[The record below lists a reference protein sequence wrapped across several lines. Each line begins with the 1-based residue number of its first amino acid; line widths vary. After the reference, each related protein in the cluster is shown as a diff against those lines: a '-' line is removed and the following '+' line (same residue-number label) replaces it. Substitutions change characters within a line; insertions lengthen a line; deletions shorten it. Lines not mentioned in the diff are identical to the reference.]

1 MVHMSDIQVLL
12 LEYKT
17 FYIANQALTFPH
29 RFAAVFFAI
38 SALRSGVMLAV
49 RAGQP
54 LRIFLEMA
62 EKLCV

>member
-12 LEYKT
+12 LEWQYRT
-17 FYIANQALTFPH
+17 FCIQALTFPH

-49 RAGQP
+49 R
-54 LRIFLEMA
+54 LEMA

>member
-12 LEYKT
+12 LEYKHS
-17 FYIANQALTFPH
+17 ILPIRRLLSH
-29 RFAAVFFAI
+29 GFAAAFFAI

-54 LRIFLEMA
+54 LRFFLEMA